1 LTPELIFAVG
11 GAERMRGRAERTEP
25 RPLQPRKSIVDMSTI
40 HPTNTGIRDG
50 PFTAWMNAILIDDAF
65 VGGIGSR
72 FAGIAEGED

>member
-1 LTPELIFAVG
+1 
-11 GAERMRGRAERTEP
+11 
-25 RPLQPRKSIVDMSTI
+25 MSTI